1 MRNKCETLNEL
12 ADLSQVEGIVI
23 FRRQRQQYL
32 NSLVIEMYCELCQV
46 VYLVLPGFR
55 VVYEGE
61 V

>member
-46 VYLVLPGFR
+46 VDLVLPRFW
-55 VVYEGE
+55 VVDEGE

>member
-46 VYLVLPGFR
+46 VDLVLP
-55 VVYEGE
+55 
-61 V
+61 

>member
-32 NSLVIEMYCELCQV
+32 NSLFIEMYCELCQV
-46 VYLVLPGFR
+46 VDLVLPRFR
-55 VVYEGE
+55 VVDEGE